1 MATSDGQPWSH
12 SNDELKVDDQIDP
25 HATGPRRKPD
35 AGIDFDV
42 YAHLLAGCPGGWKP
56 VRARYRDLSDRTFW
70 RRVQRAKALMAPL
83 EPEAELPT
91 QRTGNSAPIAPRK
104 SPSHDAVAQL
114 MWEVFESKPARSRE
128 EEKIQVLIFL
138 PRYSALVAAAN
149 LPAGEG

>member
-12 SNDELKVDDQIDP
+12 GNDELKVDDQPD
-25 HATGPRRKPD
+25 HRAAGDRGKPN
-35 AGIDFDV
+35 AGIDIDV
-42 YAHLLAGCPGGWKP
+42 YAHLLAGCPGGWRP

-70 RRVQRAKALMAPL
+70 RRVQRARALMAPW
-83 EPEAELPT
+83 EPKPELPM
-91 QRTGNSAPIAPRK
+91 QHTGNIAPIAPRK
-104 SPSHDAVAQL
+104 SPSHQAVAQL

-149 LPAGEG
+149 MPANEG